1 MSTSAS
7 ALSSLSTST
16 LAVSGIATT
25 SSNVA
30 SYAATSPYYNTP
42 IVGSLQYL
50 STWVSRTVPASPT
63 DTLLVINETYNLRP
77 DLLAAD
83 LYGDA
88 ALWWVFAVRN
98 PNTLQDPLGNFV
110 SGLAIYLPDP
120 TALKSALGY

>member
-1 MSTSAS
+1 MSSQPS
-7 ALSSLSTST
+7 SLSSLSTST
-16 LAVSGIATT
+16 LLSSGISTT

-30 SYAATSPYYNTP
+30 SYSATSPYYNTP

-50 STWVSRTVPASPT
+50 STWVPRTVPASVT

-83 LYGDA
+83 MYGDA
-88 ALWWVFAVRN
+88 SLWWVFALRN

-110 SGLAIYLPDP
+110 SGLSIYLPDP